1 MTKAKNEW
9 SRMMRRKLI
18 PFVSIIFLLTAS
30 VGARADRVDEFIKS
44 TMKERQIPGL
54 SLAVIRN
61 GKIIKAKGYGLANV
75 ELNVPATPETV
86 YRLAST
92 SKLFIATGIM
102 LLVEEGNLS
111 LDDPV
116 NKYLA
121 GTPDTW
127 QKITVRQLLSH
138 TSGVVKEGPGYD
150 DFKIQKD
157 ADVIKTAYPLPLLF
171 PPGEKAAYSNFGY
184 FILGEIISKA
194 SGKSWSEYLTERI
207 FKPLQMNAT
216 RTMSMGD
223 IVPNRASGY
232 VLNGDRLQNVQIPLA
247 LRPSGAFLSTVLDL
261 AKFDAA
267 LYTERIL
274 KKTSLEQMSQPVKE
288 TDTGE
293 GRVQGS
299 SFGFGWVVARVN
311 GHRVVLKSGS
321 TTGFRPAFVRFV
333 DDNLTV
339 VILANGE
346 RVRQTPLAYEVASFY
361 IRDLAY
367 KDDQAR

>member
-1 MTKAKNEW
+1 MQ
-9 SRMMRRKLI
+9 RKLV
-18 PFVSIIFLLTAS
+18 PFLSIIFLLTAS
-30 VGARADRVDEFIKS
+30 IGAQADGIDKLIKAR
-44 TMKERQIPGL
+44 MKERRIPGL

-102 LLVEEGNLS
+102 ILVEEGKVS
-111 LDDPV
+111 LDDSV
-116 NKYLA
+116 SKYLA

-138 TSGVVKEGPGYD
+138 TSGVAKEAPGYD
-150 DFKIQKD
+150 DFKVQND
-157 ADVIKTAYPLPLLF
+157 ADVIKTAYSLPLLF
-171 PPGEKAAYSNFGY
+171 PPGEKAAYSNLGY

-194 SGKSWSEYLTERI
+194 SGKPWSEYLTERI

-216 RTMSMGD
+216 RTTSMAA

-247 LRPSGAFLSTVLDL
+247 LRPSGAFLSTVIDL

-274 KKTSLEQMSQPVKE
+274 KKTSLDQMWQPVKE

-293 GRVQGS
+293 GRVKGS
-299 SFGFGWVVARVN
+299 SFGLGWVAARVN
-311 GHRVVLKSGS
+311 GHRVVFKGGS
-321 TTGFRPAFVRFV
+321 NTGFRATFVRFV
-333 DDNLTV
+333 DDEVTV
-339 VILANGE
+339 IILINGE
-346 RVRQTPLAYEVASFY
+346 RQLSATPLAYEVANFY
-361 IRDLAY
+361 IRGLEY
-367 KDDQAR
+367 KDTQASETSQ

>member
-1 MTKAKNEW
+1 
-9 SRMMRRKLI
+9 MRRKLK
-18 PFVSIIFLLTAS
+18 PFFSIILLVSTP

-44 TMKERQIPGL
+44 TMKERQTPGL
-54 SLAVIRN
+54 SLAVMRN

-75 ELNVPATPETV
+75 ELNVPTTPETV

-102 LLVEEGNLS
+102 LLVEEGKLS
-111 LDDPV
+111 FDDPV

-127 QKITVRQLLSH
+127 DKITVRQLLSH
-138 TSGVVKEGPGYD
+138 TSGVVKEAPGYD

-157 ADVIKTAYPLPLLF
+157 LDVIKTAYAQPLLF
-171 PPGEKAAYSNFGY
+171 APGEKAAYSNLGY

-194 SGKSWSEYLTERI
+194 SGKPWSEYLTERI

-216 RTMSMGD
+216 RTTSMAD
-223 IVPNRASGY
+223 VVPNRASGY
-232 VLNGDRLQNVQIPLA
+232 VVKGDKLQNVQIPLA
-247 LRPSGAFLSTVLDL
+247 LRPSGAFLSNVLDL

-274 KKTSLEQMSQPVKE
+274 KKSSLEQMWQPVKQ

-293 GRVQGS
+293 GVVKGT
-299 SFGFGWVVARVN
+299 SFGFGWVIARVN
-311 GHRVVLKSGS
+311 GHRVALKSGS
-321 TTGFRPAFVRFV
+321 NTGFRAAFVRFV

-346 RVRQTPLAYEVASFY
+346 RVRATSLAYEVASFY

-367 KDDQAR
+367 KDTQGS